1 MHLNTFGDLII
12 KFLLKLEE
20 ASPFPRFPVPP
31 QARVFSSFSIAANDA
46 WKVTYDGYVTPQG
59 AEKPYRKITN
69 TSTDSERYFISV
81 ISENNLQTGFD
92 NDINKYI
99 KYAIENLTST
109 STGWSKYVLT
119 TQRRSTLY
127 YATYSNSTMLNV
139 F

>member
-1 MHLNTFGDLII
+1 MRTARSSGNLTEFVFRLTP
-12 KFLLKLEE
+12 E
-20 ASPFPRFPVPP
+20 AT
-31 QARVFSSFSIAANDA
+31 ANDA

-109 STGWSKYVLT
+109 ST
-119 TQRRSTLY
+119 
-127 YATYSNSTMLNV
+127 
-139 F
+139 